1 VASLLGRRG
10 SAAGETG
17 GRAGRG
23 AAPIGRAPPAAAAN
37 AAPGIAH
44 AQWDACAGPAA
55 AGRAHR
61 PSRFSRSVA
70 TQHATLGSHLSVGPS
85 APLLV
90 QLAARPWGA
99 APVLAAAALPLPPG
113 PPPRA
118 VAVVRQPFAAATDAL
133 RPLAAIVARV
143 APGAAGGA
151 GGGGDAAAACVVD
164 EYTLTPGASPPSYA
178 LATPGTP
185 LATALRRAGVR
196 VSHAHDVGAAAA
208 AALNSARAAAR
219 GVRQSTNEVLMV
231 APTAF
236 GFNAQAAEDNF
247 FMHANPGGSGAGPG
261 ANGASSSPPLLPAA
275 ALAEFAG
282 LHRALTDGAGVRV
295 TLFEHAPEHGTPD
308 AVFPNNW
315 FSTHAAGEGA
325 GGVAES
331 TLVYYP
337 LKCPNR
343 QAERRGDARAALEA
357 RGYGRVVDLAPAEAG
372 AHPASPAA
380 PAYFEG
386 TGVLVLDRVN
396 GVAYVSLSERADERL
411 ARAWADAVGY
421 RELVTF
427 RASDAHKQPIYH
439 TNVMMAVGS
448 DVAVVCLESVR
459 DDRERERLR
468 ASLARHHAI
477 VDVTLA
483 QVEAMCG
490 NVLELEDGRGLPVLA
505 MSTRAHAAFGRDGRK
520 ALLKHVADLVHAP
533 IDTIER
539 VGGGGVRCSL
549 AELF

>member
-1 VASLLGRRG
+1 MHGV
-10 SAAGETG
+10 
-17 GRAGRG
+17 RG
-23 AAPIGRAPPAAAAN
+23 AAGGGRRPAPLSP
-37 AAPGIAH
+37 P
-44 AQWDACAGPAA
+44 
-55 AGRAHR
+55 
-61 PSRFSRSVA
+61 VA
-70 TQHATLGSHLSVGPS
+70 TRHPTLGASLDVGAS

-99 APVLAAAALPLPPG
+99 APTLAAASLPLPAG
-113 PPPRA
+113 PPPAA
-118 VAVVRQPFAAATDAL
+118 VAVVRQPFAAAADAL
-133 RPLAAIVARV
+133 RPLSAIVARV
-143 APGAAGGA
+143 ASGAAAVA
-151 GGGGDAAAACVVD
+151 GGGGEAAAACVADV
-164 EYTLTPGASPPSYA
+164 YTLTPGSDPPSYA
-178 LATPGTP
+178 LTTPGTP

-208 AALNSARAAAR
+208 ASLNSARAAAR

-247 FMHANPGGSGAGPG
+247 FMHANAGGGGSG
-261 ANGASSSPPLLPAA
+261 SPPSLPAA
-275 ALAEFAG
+275 ALSEFAG

-295 TLFEHAPEHGTPD
+295 TLFEHGPEHGTPD

-315 FSTHAAGEGA
+315 FSTHAAGEAA
-325 GGVAES
+325 GGVTAD

-343 QAERRGDARAALEA
+343 QAERRRDARAVLEG
-357 RGYGRVVDLAPAEAG
+357 RGYKKIVDMAPAEKGG
-372 AHPASPAA
+372 APAPPGA

-396 GVAYVSLSERADERL
+396 GVAYVSLSERADEGL

-421 RELVTF
+421 KELVTF

-459 DDRERERLR
+459 DPKERERLR
-468 ASLARHHAI
+468 ACLSRHHAI

-490 NVLELEDGRGLPVLA
+490 NVLELEDGRGLPVMA
-505 MSTRAHAAFGRDGRK
+505 MSTRAHDAFGPDGRR